1 MPSSENP
8 NPQASIPE
16 KTPSDEEIDRL
27 VHQMDV
33 LERLYNETLEKCG
46 EWSGKCAEMIKVV
59 KAESDKFIKAADG
72 YIKQYCRDTESE
84 DCSALKKAKSMV
96 ESGMKVL
103 EQYATVMRI
112 YGEYAK
118 KCGGGGEF
126 DAFECAAKTRLLRS
140 ETKRLHKAVSMYIK
154 KHCAE
159 PDEEFAENCLE
170 LKEFKAQLEE
180 LMSVLEYAEGLARTA
195 YMLGA

>member
-1 MPSSENP
+1 MSSFENQAL
-8 NPQASIPE
+8 PQTSIPE

-27 VHQMDV
+27 VHQIDV
-33 LERLYNETLEKCG
+33 LERLYNELEKCG
-46 EWSGKCAEMIKVV
+46 EWSDKCAEMIKAV

-72 YIKQYCRDTESE
+72 YIKQYCRDAESE
-84 DCSALKKAKSMV
+84 DCSALKKVKPMV
-96 ESGMKVL
+96 ESGMKIL
-103 EQYATVMRI
+103 EQYAAVMRI

-180 LMSVLEYAEGLARTA
+180 LMSVLEYAEGLARAA